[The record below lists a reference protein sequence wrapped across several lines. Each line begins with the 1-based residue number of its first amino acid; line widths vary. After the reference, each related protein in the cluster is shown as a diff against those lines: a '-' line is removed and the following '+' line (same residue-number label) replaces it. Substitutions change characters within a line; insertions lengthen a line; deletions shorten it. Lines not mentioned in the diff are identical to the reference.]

1 MYHKSNDPLSVNPS
15 TLAAGGTFADDK
27 TQILIIIN
35 VFLLYR
41 LSFSFKETK
50 CSSESVDSEMERIS
64 ESITANC
71 KNKIFES
78 RKFLKKLNSNFSCEA
93 LDVDNCE
100 SNHKR
105 WITNAVNVWT

>member
-1 MYHKSNDPLSVNPS
+1 MS

-27 TQILIIIN
+27 TQILIVIN

-41 LSFSFKETK
+41 VLFSFKETK
-50 CSSESVDSEMERIS
+50 CSSESVDSETEMERIS
-64 ESITANC
+64 ELITANC

-78 RKFLKKLNSNFSCEA
+78 QKFLKKSNSNFSCEA
-93 LDVDNCE
+93 LDIDNCE

-105 WITNAVNVWT
+105 